1 MENHTQV
8 TSITDHKYDDI
19 VNDVNANDVV
29 DDDVNDVIYDLDDL
43 DDDDD
48 DHRRMVQ
55 TTD

>member
-8 TSITDHKYDDI
+8 SITDHK
-19 VNDVNANDVV
+19 
-29 DDDVNDVIYDLDDL
+29 DDDVHDVNDDL
-43 DDDDD
+43 DNDDDD

>member
-8 TSITDHKYDDI
+8 SITDNKYDD
-19 VNDVNANDVV
+19 VHDVN
-29 DDDVNDVIYDLDDL
+29 DDVNDDLDN
-43 DDDDD
+43 DDDD

>member
-8 TSITDHKYDDI
+8 SITDHKDDD
-19 VNDVNANDVV
+19 VHDVN
-29 DDDVNDVIYDLDDL
+29 DDVNDDLDN
-43 DDDDD
+43 DDDD